1 MSNIKWYLKIFFIAF
16 PILIALDISWVAV
29 IANSFYKAEIGDL
42 LATSPN
48 YYAAILF
55 YILYTTGLLYFS
67 LIPALKQQSFVLAF
81 IRAAALGFVCYSFY
95 NATNMAVLTHWSH
108 LVAVIDTTWGVV
120 VSSVTAGLTYLLAS
134 KLYGVQA
141 PTTTTPS
148 ESVLI

>member
-42 LATSPN
+42 LASSPN
-48 YYAAILF
+48 YYAAIVF
-55 YILYTTGLLYFS
+55 YVLYTIGLLFFS

-81 IRAAALGFVCYSFY
+81 IRAAALGFMCYSFY
-95 NATNMAVLTHWSH
+95 NVTNMAVLTHWSY

-120 VSSVTAGLTYLLAS
+120 VSAVTAGLTYLLAS
-134 KLYGVQA
+134 KLYGVQS
-141 PTTTTPS
+141 PLDTSSS
-148 ESVLI
+148 ESVLV